1 MNLKTIKIKSK
12 KKTKMI
18 NMIGKKIDPDK
29 ILVDHL
35 QAKTKNRNK
44 KEKKEMTLIQK
55 RMMKITAN

>member
-18 NMIGKKIDPDK
+18 NMIGKKINPDK

-35 QAKTKNRNK
+35 LAKTKNRKKMQKNK
-44 KEKKEMTLIQK
+44 MTLIQK
-55 RMMKITAN
+55 RKMKIMAK

>member
-35 QAKTKNRNK
+35 LAKTKNRNK
-44 KEKKEMTLIQK
+44 KEKKEMTMIQK
-55 RMMKITAN
+55 RMMKITAK

>member
-35 QAKTKNRNK
+35 QAKTKNK
-44 KEKKEMTLIQK
+44 KKMKKIKMTMIQK
-55 RMMKITAN
+55 RMMKIMAK

>member
-1 MNLKTIKIKSK
+1 
-12 KKTKMI
+12 MI

>member
-35 QAKTKNRNK
+35 LAKTKNRNK
-44 KEKKEMTLIQK
+44 KEKIEMTMIQK
-55 RMMKITAN
+55 RMMKITAK